1 MFFSVNQ
8 FHNTS
13 PHTQESTS
21 MKTKNHIKYIC
32 SIVCKVVV
40 QQIIMEKFQNSEYF
54 VMVVVGSWSR
64 TERIYPLYNI
74 TRLDGLRQMRA
85 DYKKFDTTWE
95 QRSKKKFCLTS
106 QKVLLF
112 HQNFWC
118 ATKRS
123 KKIHIFQNKNSM
135 KTLVSFTI
143 SLEKI
148 PNSTNII

>member
-1 MFFSVNQ
+1 M
-8 FHNTS
+8 
-13 PHTQESTS
+13 
-21 MKTKNHIKYIC
+21 
-32 SIVCKVVV
+32 VCKVV
-40 QQIIMEKFQNSEYF
+40 QQIIKEKFQNSEYF

-112 HQNFWC
+112 HQNF
-118 ATKRS
+118 
-123 KKIHIFQNKNSM
+123 
-135 KTLVSFTI
+135 
-143 SLEKI
+143 
-148 PNSTNII
+148 